1 MTTTTLDEH
10 RGETTGRPQLFS
22 RIAVVN
28 RGEPA
33 VRLIKAVRELNAERG
48 TDIKVVALHTE
59 SERGALFVRAADE
72 SVVLRDVGTA
82 GIPYLDH
89 AELERALRASGADA
103 VWVGWGFV
111 AEDAAFAEL
120 CARLGITFIGPSPEA
135 MRRLGD
141 KVEAKLMAEAS
152 NVPVA
157 AWSGGPVE
165 SPEDARRHAEV
176 IGYPMILKARSGG
189 GGRGIRIVRDP
200 SELDEAIERTQGEAL
215 RSFGDPVIFMEHLVE
230 GARHIEVQI
239 IADNHGNVWAP
250 GVRDCSIQRKNQ
262 TLIEESRS
270 PALTDEQDHDL
281 RQGAIA
287 LVRSAGYRGAGTVEF
302 LYQPQKKTF
311 AFLEVNTRLQVE
323 HPITEATTGI
333 DLVKLQI
340 MVAAGEPL
348 PGDQPTAFGHAIE
361 ARLNAEDAEAGFT
374 PAPGVV
380 ELATMPNGPGIR
392 VDTGIATGDVIPPD
406 YDSMVAKIIAWGRD
420 RDEALARLRC
430 ALRDTTVVLR
440 GGTTTKSFL
449 LELLDRP
456 ELISGTADTGWL
468 DRVGLPLSEGLPAHA
483 DVALLSVAVDV
494 YEAEERLDRDAF
506 LRSASGG
513 RPRARDV
520 LSRTVELGYQGQSY
534 SLEVAQISPHR
545 YRVTTDN
552 SAGGAATNGAADGA
566 ASGPVTVDVAVERLS
581 EFESRVTV
589 GSRRHRVVTI
599 EGPSDHRVEV
609 DSVSHRI
616 TRDEGGMV
624 RSPAPAVVV
633 AIPTS
638 PGDEVEAGQT
648 LIVLESMKMETHI
661 RAPYAG
667 RVRELMATVNSQ
679 IDAGG
684 ALLRLDRIETDD
696 AAAAASTAPRVH
708 FDAGTGA
715 ASRDHRAVAEQSLG
729 LLRAMI
735 TGFDVTAA
743 QARQALARYDRALA
757 DLPEDSDLRRAE
769 FQLLSTF
776 ADLCELS
783 RNRPAGAEQAADE
796 RVHSPREHFHAYL
809 HSLDAEREGLP
820 ASFRQRLTRALRHYG
835 VTDLE
840 PCPELEDAVFRVFL
854 ALERAGAQT
863 TVIAALLERWLTD
876 GGVPAGAAED
886 DLGDVL
892 SRLIVATQLRYPVI
906 GDLARNVRF
915 QAFDRPVIEAARANV
930 FSGSR
935 ETLRYLGENPQA
947 ADYADRMGELVNGPQ
962 PLIRLLA
969 EQLVDRG
976 PYLEPM
982 LEAMTRRYYKVRTLT
997 DVRTSREGD
1006 RPFVSGRFDLGGQSM
1021 HLFATVA
1028 DGEADLSAALG
1039 TAEQLAAA
1047 AEQPWNVVTDVYLSW
1062 TDRPGSDEV
1071 ATRLQATLAG
1081 FPGLFAGRRV
1091 TVIVCADASRI
1102 DTRTVEQFTFRPSG
1116 NGPVEERVIR
1126 GMHPLTGQR
1135 LDLWR
1140 LKNFVGT
1147 RLPSAEDT
1155 YLMHLVAPDNPADE
1169 RLVAM
1174 AEIRDAQPARDANG
1188 VVTGF
1193 PAAERVLGACLDSIR
1208 RVQASRGNKARLDK
1222 NQIFLH
1228 VWPPIELPLRDLTQF
1243 ARNYAPLSIGAGLE
1257 EITVL
1262 ATLQEPGQRARAIA
1276 LRFTDAA
1283 GTGMTVK
1290 VTAPPTDPIVPLD
1303 DYTQKVQRSAA
1314 RGLVYPYEIVPLL
1327 TGPDGSWT
1335 EYDVATPG
1343 DLSTFGPVDRP
1354 KGRNKAGVIV
1364 GLVSTP
1370 TARYPE
1376 GMERVAIFGD
1386 PTKALGTVAVAEC
1399 ALVVAAIDLAEERGI
1414 PVEWFALSSG
1424 AKISMDSGTEN
1435 MDGVARALR
1444 RIVTFTQGGGE
1455 INVVVAGINV
1465 GAQPYW
1471 NAEATMLQHTKGVLI
1486 MTPDSA
1492 MVLTGKHSL
1501 DYSGGVS
1508 AEDNF
1513 GIGGYDRVMGPNGE
1527 AQYWAPNIGGAVD
1540 VLFAHYDHAY
1550 TAPGE
1555 RFPRRA
1561 ETSDPIER
1569 DVRSYPHSH
1578 PDSPFTTVG
1587 EIFADET
1594 NRDRKKPFD
1603 IRAVI
1608 HAVVDADHA
1617 VLERWAAMADA
1628 DTSVVVDAHLGGYPV
1643 TVIGIESRPIARRGY
1658 LPADG
1663 PDQFTAGTLFPSSSK
1678 KTARAIN
1685 AASGNRPLVVLAN
1698 LSGFDGSPE
1707 SLRKIQLEYG
1717 AEIGRAIVNFD
1728 GPIVFCL
1735 VSRYHGGAFVVFSGA
1750 LNDNMEVVAVAGSFA
1765 SVIGGA
1771 PAAAVVFTRD
1781 VNNRTA
1787 ADPRVQELESP
1798 IAATRDD
1805 AETAELRVQLAD
1817 ARSSVRAEKLGEVA
1831 AEFEAIH
1838 NIDRAKEVGSV
1849 HTIIPAEEL
1858 RPYLV
1863 SAVERGMART
1873 TGV

>member
-1 MTTTTLDEH
+1 MNDQGQDQDLEAMH
-10 RGETTGRPQLFS
+10 RSTLFS

-48 TDIKVVALHTE
+48 TEIKVVALHTASE
-59 SERGALFVRAADE
+59 SGALFVRAADE
-72 SVVLRDVGTA
+72 SVRLRDVGTA

-89 AELERALRASGADA
+89 AELERALRASKADA

-120 CARLGITFIGPSPEA
+120 CARLDITFIGPSPES

-141 KVEAKLMAEAS
+141 KVQAKLMAEAS

-157 AWSGGPVE
+157 PWSGGPVE
-165 SPEDARRHAEV
+165 TMESALEHAKA

-189 GGRGIRIVRDP
+189 GGRGIRIVREP
-200 SELDEAIERTQGEAL
+200 SELAEAIERTQGEAL

-230 GARHIEVQI
+230 GARHIEVQV
-239 IADNHGNVWAP
+239 IADNYGTVWAP

-262 TLIEESRS
+262 KLIEESQS
-270 PALTDEQDHDL
+270 PALTDQQDADL

-287 LVRSAGYRGAGTVEF
+287 LVKAAGYRGAGTVEF
-302 LYQPQKKTF
+302 LYQPEKKTF

-340 MVAAGEPL
+340 LVAAGEPL
-348 PGDQPTAFGHAIE
+348 EGSAPPRFGHAVE
-361 ARLNAEDAEAGFT
+361 ARLNAEDADAGFA

-380 ELATMPNGPGIR
+380 ELLNLPNGPGIR

-420 RDEALARLRC
+420 RSEALARLRV
-430 ALRDTTVVLR
+430 ALRGTTVVLR

-456 ELISGTADTGWL
+456 ELIDGTADTGWL
-468 DRVGLPLSEGLPAHA
+468 DRVGLPLSPGLPTHA
-483 DVALLSVAVDV
+483 DVALLAVGVEV
-494 YEAEERLDRDAF
+494 YEAEERLDRESF
-506 LRSASGG
+506 LASARGG
-513 RPRARDV
+513 RPRARNV
-520 LSRTVELGYQGQSY
+520 VGRTVELGYLGQSY

-545 YRVTTDN
+545 YRVTV
-552 SAGGAATNGAADGA
+552 DGVA
-566 ASGPVTVDVAVERLS
+566 VDVQVDRLS

-589 GSRRHRVVTI
+589 GGQRHRVVMI
-599 EGPSDHRVEV
+599 EGAGFHRVEV
-609 DSVSHRI
+609 DSVSHKV
-616 TRDEGGMV
+616 TRDEGGIV

-633 AIPTS
+633 AIEAPAGT
-638 PGDEVEAGQT
+638 EVEAGQT
-648 LIVLESMKMETHI
+648 VIVLESMKMETHI

-667 RVRELMATVNSQ
+667 RVREILATVNSQ
-679 IDAGG
+679 VDAGA
-684 ALLRLDRIETDD
+684 ALLRIDKIETEDD
-696 AAAAASTAPRVH
+696 STAAASPRISFTGGTASAPS
-708 FDAGTGA
+708 DARAEAQRQLAVLEAMVTGY
-715 ASRDHRAVAEQSLG
+715 
-729 LLRAMI
+729 
-735 TGFDVTAA
+735 DVTAA
-743 QARQALARYDRALA
+743 QARAALAAYDTALQSVSEDA
-757 DLPEDSDLRRAE
+757 DLQHAE
-769 FQLLSTF
+769 FNLLTTF
-776 ADLCELS
+776 ADLCEMS
-783 RNRPAGAEQAADE
+783 RNRPAGEEEATGDE

-809 HSLDAEREGLP
+809 HSLDVDREGLP
-820 ASFRQRLTRALRHYG
+820 ESFRSRLARALKHYG

-840 PCPELEDAVFRVFL
+840 PSPDLEDAVFRMFL
-854 ALERAGAQT
+854 ALERAGTQIPI
-863 TVIAALLERWLTD
+863 IAGLLERWLTA
-876 GGVPAGAAED
+876 GGAPAGASDEE
-886 DLGDVL
+886 LGEVL

-915 QAFDRPVIEAARANV
+915 QVFDRPVIEA
-930 FSGSR
+930 SR
-935 ETLRYLGENPQA
+935 DEVYREAHRHLQYLGANPDA
-947 ADYADRMGELVNGPQ
+947 PDYPNVMNALVNSPQ
-962 PLIRLLA
+962 QLIRLLA
-969 EQLVDRG
+969 EQLTTGG
-976 PYLEPM
+976 PFMQPM
-982 LEAMTRRYYKVRTLT
+982 LEAMTRRYYKVRKLDDINTF
-997 DVRTSREGD
+997 VEGRRSVVTGD
-1006 RPFVSGRFDLGGQSM
+1006 YDLGGQQY
-1021 HLFATVA
+1021 HLIATTTEHDDVPGGLDVVSRLAA
-1028 DGEADLSAALG
+1028 DASVPGNLVQDVYVSWPYRPDGDTVSDTLRQALVDHPADL
-1039 TAEQLAAA
+1039 
-1047 AEQPWNVVTDVYLSW
+1047 
-1062 TDRPGSDEV
+1062 
-1071 ATRLQATLAG
+1071 
-1081 FPGLFAGRRV
+1081 AGRRI
-1091 TVIVCADASRI
+1091 TFIVCSTGVPA
-1102 DTRTVEQFTFRPSG
+1102 VEQFTFRPTPD
-1116 NGPVEERVIR
+1116 GPVEERVIR

-1140 LKNFVGT
+1140 LKNFTGT
-1147 RLPSAEDT
+1147 QLPSAEDT
-1155 YLMHLVAPDNPADE
+1155 YLFHLVAPNNPSDE
-1169 RLVAM
+1169 RLVAL
-1174 AEIRDAQPARDANG
+1174 AEVRDVTPARDANG
-1188 VVTGF
+1188 AVIGF
-1193 PAAERVLGACLDSIR
+1193 PAAERVLAACLDSIR
-1208 RVQASRGNKARLDK
+1208 RVQAGRGNKPRLDK
-1222 NQIFLH
+1222 NRVFLH
-1228 VWPPIELPLRDLTQF
+1228 VWPVIELPLADLSRF
-1243 ARNYAPLSIGAGLE
+1243 ARNSAPLSVGAGLE

-1262 ATLQEPGQRARAIA
+1262 ATLQEPGAQARAVA
-1276 LRFTDAA
+1276 LRFTNTA
-1283 GTGMTVK
+1283 GAGLSVQ
-1290 VTAPPTDPIVPLD
+1290 VSDPPTDPLEPLD

-1327 TGPDGSWT
+1327 TGTDGSFT
-1335 EYDVATPG
+1335 EYDFDG
-1343 DLSTFGPVDRP
+1343 DSFGPVDRP
-1354 KGRNKAGVIV
+1354 KGRNSSGVIV
-1364 GLVSTP
+1364 GLVRTP
-1370 TARYPE
+1370 TSRYPE
-1376 GMERVAIFGD
+1376 GMTRVAIFGD

-1399 ALVVAAIDLAEERGI
+1399 ARVVAALDLAEELTV

-1444 RIVTFTQGGGE
+1444 RIISFTQAGGE
-1455 INVVVAGINV
+1455 VNIIVAGINV

-1527 AQYWAPNIGGAVD
+1527 AQYWAPNLAGAVD
-1540 VLFAHYDHAY
+1540 VLFQHYEHAY
-1550 TAPGE
+1550 IAPGE

-1561 ETSDPIER
+1561 ETSDALDR
-1569 DVRSYPHSH
+1569 DVRSYPHIH

-1594 NRDRKKPFD
+1594 NKDRKKPFD

-1608 HAVVDADHA
+1608 NAVVDSDHET
-1617 VLERWAAMADA
+1617 LERWAAMADA
-1628 DTSVVVDAHLGGYPV
+1628 DTSVVVDAHLGGFPV
-1643 TVIGIESRPIARRGY
+1643 TVIGIESRPIPRKGY

-1663 PDQFTAGTLFPSSSK
+1663 PDQFTAGTLFPASSK

-1750 LNDNMEVVAVAGSFA
+1750 LNDNMEVVAVEGSFA

-1781 VNNRTA
+1781 VNARS
-1787 ADPRVQELESP
+1787 DS
-1798 IAATRDD
+1798 D
-1805 AETAELRVQLAD
+1805 LRVTVLQKVLAD
-1817 ARSSVRAEKLGEVA
+1817 TADDREKAALRVELAEVRSAVRAEKLGEVA

-1849 HTIIPAEEL
+1849 HTIIPAEQL
-1858 RPYLV
+1858 RPYLID
-1863 SAVERGMART
+1863 AVERGMART
-1873 TGV
+1873 STSRH